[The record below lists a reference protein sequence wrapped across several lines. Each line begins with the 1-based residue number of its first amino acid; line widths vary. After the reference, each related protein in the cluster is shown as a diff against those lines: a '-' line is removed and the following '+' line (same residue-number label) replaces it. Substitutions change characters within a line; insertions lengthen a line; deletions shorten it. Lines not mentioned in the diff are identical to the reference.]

1 MIHLGG
7 AAGYPLNIGE
17 VQIVRKAVLAA
28 GVAVGLLFFAVT
40 NSYSPSGSNAHEL
53 IEWVGIVLI
62 VICIIGRTWTSLYI
76 SGRKITELVEVGP
89 YSVTRNPLY
98 AFSILGAVGFGAQQ
112 GSILTAVTFGVLA
125 WLAFNVV
132 ASREEHLLAELHGAA
147 YADYQA
153 RVPRFLPNPRLWRD
167 VPTLTV
173 IPSRVAATAAD
184 AMIFLLAV
192 PVAETFEWLQGIG
205 VLPVLLLL
213 P

>member
-1 MIHLGG
+1 M
-7 AAGYPLNIGE
+7 NISD

-28 GVAVGLLFFAVT
+28 GIVVGLLFFAIT

-62 VICIIGRTWTSLYI
+62 VVCIIGRTWTSLYI
-76 SGRKITELVEVGP
+76 SGRKITELVDVGP

-98 AFSILGAVGFGAQQ
+98 TFSILGAVGFGAQQ
-112 GSILTAVTFGVLA
+112 GSILTALTFGVLA
-125 WLAFNVV
+125 WLAFAVV
-132 ASREEHLLAELHGAA
+132 ATREERLLDELHGAA
-147 YADYQA
+147 YAGYRAQT
-153 RVPRFLPNPRLWRD
+153 PRFFPNLRLWRD

-184 AMIFLLAV
+184 ATIFLLAV
-192 PVAETFEWLQGIG
+192 PVAETFEWLQQIG
-205 VLPVLLLL
+205 VLPVLLVL